1 VAKKLIDK
9 GYINKN
15 ETTVLAIT
23 GNGLK
28 TLEAINGKL
37 KEPATIDANLEEFEK
52 VLAKIRGKS

>member
-1 VAKKLIDK
+1 
-9 GYINKN
+9 KN

-37 KEPATIDANLEEFEK
+37 KEPATIEANLDEFEQ
-52 VLAKIRGKS
+52 VLAKIHRKS